1 MKPTSFTK
9 LLIFFVALSFP
20 VLLNAQSDTKNN
32 NPDIKTL
39 SGEKSGN
46 KKETIR
52 TVNDLKT
59 GNWQDVLTSFFQL
72 GISDLTGSNKAL
84 NFKANLFA
92 LKVKADS
99 NLLIDR
105 YYKKQKFARNFQ
117 FDFALK
123 LDSSYKFKGF
133 NSGFTWAV
141 INKRDSSVFSFIN
154 TATDDYYN
162 KAQVAIADALDNFTR
177 SLNDAGDT
185 IPAKNLELHR
195 KVKAKIDE
203 IKEKSYFVPAEKFPN
218 EFIPFISKE
227 YDKNLKEAEKGFNEG
242 MEKLRTKPLMT
253 LSVNTSFENKERT
266 FNNGTAQLIYL
277 QGIKS
282 KRAKTEIDIR
292 AFASIKDTTVIKT
305 QRRSIFNSTVGINFT
320 LLQVDGKSIIEF
332 KPHME
337 YNAILSKPYASE
349 EKSVFLANADLRL
362 RIFDNFWLPLTI
374 KYDIENSNFLGFLD
388 IAVNM
393 DILKG
398 KK

>member
-1 MKPTSFTK
+1 MKINFYYKILTLS
-9 LLIFFVALSFP
+9 VALFFTIS
-20 VLLNAQSDTKNN
+20 LNAQSDTKSSS
-32 NPDIKTL
+32 PDIKKI
-39 SGEKSGN
+39 SGD

-72 GISDLTGSNKAL
+72 GLSDLTGAAKTL

-105 YYKKQKFARNFQ
+105 HYKKQTFARNFQ
-117 FDFALK
+117 FDFGLK

-141 INKRDSSVFSFIN
+141 INKRDSSVASFIN
-154 TATDDYYN
+154 TKLDEFYGN
-162 KAQVAIADALDNFTR
+162 SQVAISDALDNFTK
-177 SLNDAGDT
+177 SLYDIGDT
-185 IPAKNLELHR
+185 AMSTKNLEHYK
-195 KVKAKIDE
+195 KVKTQIDE
-203 IKEKSYFVPAEKFPN
+203 IQDKGYFVPANRFPK
-218 EFIPFISKE
+218 EFIPFISQE
-227 YDKNLKEAEKGFNEG
+227 YAKNLKEAEKGFNEE

-253 LSVNTSFENKERT
+253 LSVNTSFENKERS
-266 FNNGTAQLIYL
+266 FNNGSAQLIYL

-292 AFASIKDTTVIKT
+292 AFASIKDTTVVKT
-305 QRRSIFNSTVGINFT
+305 ERRSIFKSTAGINFT

-349 EKSVFLANADLRL
+349 EKSVFLANADFRL

-393 DILKG
+393 DVLKS